1 MIMNNVNL
9 IPFFTS
15 FSIVLL
21 AELGDK
27 TQICTVILSSRS
39 SALSIF
45 LGAMSA
51 FFVVNGLS
59 VLLGGELLSFL
70 PQFIISLVAGLVFI
84 FFGLISFLRKSRE
97 NVFRDF
103 DKGSSFVKTF
113 LLISL
118 VELGDKTQL
127 TSIFLAAQFKD
138 PLMVLAGV
146 MLAFSILTGTG
157 VLLGCRILKFIP
169 ERYLRIGTAVI
180 FLMLGGLLIFEAL
193 I

>member
-1 MIMNNVNL
+1 M
-9 IPFFTS
+9 
-15 FSIVLL
+15 
-21 AELGDK
+21 
-27 TQICTVILSSRS
+27 
-39 SALSIF
+39 
-45 LGAMSA
+45 
-51 FFVVNGLS
+51 
-59 VLLGGELLSFL
+59 
-70 PQFIISLVAGLVFI
+70 
-84 FFGLISFLRKSRE
+84 
-97 NVFRDF
+97 
-103 DKGSSFVKTF
+103 
-113 LLISL
+113 
-118 VELGDKTQL
+118 ELGDKTQL